1 MNRLAWLLLV
11 SFLIPHSPAAEG
23 GFKPLFNGKNLEGWH
38 NVNCGPKTWT
48 VMDGVIHC
56 TGKPIGELRTTR
68 MYENFIL
75 EVEWR
80 T

>member
-1 MNRLAWLLLV
+1 MIRLASTHF

-23 GFKPLFNGKNLEGWH
+23 EFKPLFNGKNLDGWH

-56 TGKPIGELRTTR
+56 TGKPIGELRTTNVR
-68 MYENFIL
+68 KLHSRSGMAAS
-75 EVEWR
+75 
-80 T
+80 